1 MASSYEFLMILFTL
15 VFISTLQ
22 AAAIAA
28 TSSSQTYKT
37 YIGKACNSTTYPELC
52 NSSLSPYASKIKGN
66 PQKLCKAALSIAIK
80 ATRNAS
86 STISKLLKQK
96 EFTSFE
102 TSILEDCVTN
112 TKDSIDELKQ
122 SLDAVR
128 HLNGS
133 YKESQVENMKTWV
146 SAALTDDN
154 TCTDGYDDGQD
165 QVSETLKNRINDII
179 LKIARL
185 TSNVLS
191 LINTLKF

>member
-1 MASSYEFLMILFTL
+1 MASSYEFLMIIFTL

-37 YIGKACNSTTYPELC
+37 YIEKACNSTTYPELC

-80 ATRNAS
+80 ATHNAS

-96 EFTSFE
+96 GLTSFE

-122 SLDAVR
+122 SLNATR

-133 YKESQVENMKTWV
+133 DKESQVENMKTWV
-146 SAALTDDN
+146 SAALTDDD
-154 TCTDGYDDGQD
+154 TCTDGFDDGQG

-185 TSNVLS
+185 TSNALS

>member
-22 AAAIAA
+22 AAIAA
-28 TSSSQTYKT
+28 TSSTQTYKT
-37 YIGKACNSTTYPELC
+37 YIEKACNSTTYPELC
-52 NSSLSPYASKIKGN
+52 NFSLSPYASKIKGN

-80 ATRNAS
+80 ATHNAS

-96 EFTSFE
+96 GFTSFE
-102 TSILEDCVTN
+102 TSILKDCVAN

-122 SLDAVR
+122 SLDAMR

-133 YKESQVENMKTWV
+133 DKESQMENMKTWV

-154 TCTDGYDDGQD
+154 TCMDGFDDGQD
-165 QVSETLKNRINDII
+165 QVSGTLKNRINDII
-179 LKIARL
+179 LKIATL
-185 TSNVLS
+185 TSNALS